1 MSSPT
6 LYSVDMDEIEG
17 LTARLLS
24 AREDVARVQQAANA
38 ATREAKAGYLAVVA
52 EARAQGVSLA
62 QLATILGVTRARAQQ
77 LANEATDPQR
87 PNRAP

>member
-6 LYSVDMDEIEG
+6 LYTVYMEELEG

-24 AREDVARVQQAANA
+24 AREDVARAQQAANA
-38 ATREAKAGYLAVVA
+38 ATREAKADYLAVVA